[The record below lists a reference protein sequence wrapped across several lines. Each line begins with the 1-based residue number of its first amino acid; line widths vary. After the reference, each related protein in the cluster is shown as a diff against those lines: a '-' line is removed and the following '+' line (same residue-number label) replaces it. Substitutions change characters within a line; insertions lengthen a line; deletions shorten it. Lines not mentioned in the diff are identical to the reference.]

1 MAKRAKK
8 VEKIEAIE
16 PTPEQLTRDTYTFER
31 ETRAGQVA
39 RGHYRKVRQLETLTN
54 AGMFTDEQAKAL
66 SQYRAWADLCDRS
79 LSRDSLDRHMP
90 GTPAGDGPSNALID
104 AKAKVALCEE
114 AARAL
119 KDVLRAVIVND
130 ASPAAW
136 AMEKH
141 GSRDHCRTVCGLRI
155 CYPAAKDWAVKRVK
169 DELRTAAR
177 RILSEIGA

>member
-39 RGHYRKVRQLETLTN
+39 RGHYRKVRQLETLTD
-54 AGMFTDEQAKAL
+54 AGLFTDEQAKAL

-79 LSRDSLDRHMP
+79 LSRNSLDRHMP

-114 AARAL
+114 AAGTL
-119 KDVLRAVIVND
+119 KDVLRAVIVDD

-136 AMEKH
+136 AMAVF
-141 GSRDHCRTVCGLRI
+141 GARDHCRTVAGMRV
-155 CYPAAKDWAVKRVK
+155 CYPAAKGWAVKRAK
-169 DELRTAAR
+169 DELRMAAR
-177 RILSEIGA
+177 WILSEIGA

>member
-1 MAKRAKK
+1 MAKRTKK

-16 PTPEQLTRDTYTFER
+16 PTPEQLARDNYLFER
-31 ETRAGQVA
+31 ETKAGQVA
-39 RGHYRKVRQLETLTN
+39 RGHYRKVRQLETLTD
-54 AGMFTDEQAKAL
+54 AGMFTDAQAKAL

-79 LSRDSLDRHMP
+79 LSRDSLDKFVP
-90 GTPAGDGPSNALID
+90 GTSIGDGPSNALID

-114 AARAL
+114 AAGAL

-141 GSRDHCRTVCGLRI
+141 GSRDHCRTVGGLRI

-177 RILSEIGA
+177 WILSEIGA

>member
-1 MAKRAKK
+1 MAKRTKK

-16 PTPEQLTRDTYTFER
+16 PTPEQLARDAYTFER
-31 ETRAGQVA
+31 ETKAGQVA
-39 RGHYRKVRQLETLTN
+39 SGHYRKLRQLETLTN
-54 AGMFTDEQAKAL
+54 AGLFTDAQAKAL

-79 LSRDSLDRHMP
+79 LSRDSLDKFVP
-90 GTPAGDGPSNALID
+90 GTPTGDGPSNTLID

-114 AARAL
+114 AAGAL

-141 GSRDHCRTVCGLRI
+141 GSRHHCRTVGGLRI
-155 CYPAAKDWAVKRVK
+155 CYPAAKDWAVKLAK

-177 RILSEIGA
+177 WILSEIGA